1 MKDRDPGTPASGQSP
16 GDRSP
21 SGSLEAVEA
30 PGTDSLPIRDVVERT
45 GIAEATLRA
54 WEQRYGFPEPQRLPS
69 GHRRY
74 READVGLLRR
84 VAELR
89 RSGLPVRAAIERG
102 RAGYESGPKSI
113 FAGLR
118 ELRPELQ
125 VSRYRKRSLIAL
137 SHAIED
143 EGARGAEDLLLFGA
157 FQKESH
163 YRDAQPRWRDLASV
177 ARASFAFADFDRPRR
192 PNGGPI
198 EVPIDGGDPL
208 AREWS
213 IVCESSEGSACLVAW
228 EPPGQEG
235 VADAE
240 RLFETIWTADRET
253 ARSAARICCELAT
266 ADAPAEVEQISEQLA
281 GPAPHSD
288 SGMRHAEA
296 LTARM
301 VAYLAAEAVDA
312 G

>member
-1 MKDRDPGTPASGQSP
+1 MSGPGGL
-16 GDRSP
+16 R
-21 SGSLEAVEA
+21 
-30 PGTDSLPIRDVVERT
+30 IREVVERT

-54 WEQRYGFPEPQRLPS
+54 WESRYGFPDPRRLPS

-74 READVGLLRR
+74 LESDVGLLRK
-84 VAELR
+84 VGQLR
-89 RSGLPVRAAIERG
+89 EEGLPVKAAIERA
-102 RAGYESGPKSI
+102 RAAGEQRPKSI

-118 ELRPELQ
+118 DLRPELQ
-125 VSRYRKRSLIAL
+125 VRVYPKRSLIAL

-143 EGARGAEDLLLFGA
+143 EGARGAEDLLIFGS
-157 FQKESH
+157 FQRQSH
-163 YRDAQPRWRDLASV
+163 YRDAQPRWRELSKA

-192 PNGGPI
+192 PKDGPI
-198 EVPIDGGDPL
+198 EVPIDAAEPL

-213 IVCESSEGSACLVAW
+213 IVCESSDGSACLAAW

-235 VADAE
+235 VVDAE

-253 ARSAARICCELAT
+253 ARSAARICCGLASG
-266 ADAPAEVEQISEQLA
+266 DAPAEVEHISEQLT
-281 GPAPHSD
+281 GPAPRTD
-288 SGMRHAEA
+288 RELRHAES

-301 VAYLAAEAVDA
+301 VAYLAAKATET

>member
-1 MKDRDPGTPASGQSP
+1 MNADPGAPTSGQSP

-21 SGSLEAVEA
+21 KGSLGAEEA
-30 PGTDSLPIRDVVERT
+30 PGRDALRIRDVVERT

-54 WEQRYGFPEPQRLPS
+54 WDKRHGFPEPQRLPS

-74 READVGLLRR
+74 READVGVLCR

-89 RSGLPVRAAIERG
+89 EGGLPVRAAIEQA
-102 RAGYESGPKSI
+102 RAGREEGPTSI

-125 VSRYRKRSLIAL
+125 VRAYPKRTLVAL

-157 FQKESH
+157 FQRESH
-163 YRDAQPRWRDLASV
+163 YRDAQPRWRELSRA

-192 PNGGPI
+192 PEDGPI
-198 EVPIDGGDPL
+198 EVPIDRRDPL

-213 IVCESSEGSACLVAW
+213 IVCESSEGSACLAAW

-253 ARSAARICCELAT
+253 ARTAARICCGLAS
-266 ADAPAEVEQISEQLA
+266 ADAPTEVERVYERLA
-281 GPAPHSD
+281 GPAPRSD
-288 SGMRHAEA
+288 RALRHAES

-301 VAYLAAEAVDA
+301 VAYLAGEALEA
-312 G
+312 